1 MMFKSLTAGVLA
13 AVLSVGTA
21 QAADSPYFFN
31 LLLGPGGSMG
41 TSAAA
46 INDAGMVI
54 GSKTINGLDQA
65 IVWGDSKTATVLPTT
80 VNTYAQAVNSA
91 GQIVGTA
98 GTVADGYNGVSWT
111 HNVRANLAPLAGHA
125 SSGAADV
132 NDSGRVV
139 GHSLLKTANGDYFR
153 ATVWNGSQATALA
166 KLSAQELGS
175 AALAIN
181 NSGLI
186 VGYSATADKTV
197 ATVWQGGVATALN
210 SGSSQNSTAFA
221 VNNAG
226 QVAGQVVLGNYQA
239 ARWDAGQLTILPTLN
254 GGLSSQAYAINDLGL
269 VVGASWD
276 DKVTNQYRATLWN
289 GTTAIDLN
297 TYLSTQDIALGWV
310 LQSAYGINEKGFIVG
325 NAYNTKTGDAVAYL
339 LSDTSITPAPIPEP
353 GTLALMGLGLAAIA
367 GASRRRVSTPQC

>member
-1 MMFKSLTAGVLA
+1 MMFKSLTVGMLA
-13 AVLSVGTA
+13 TVLSVGTA

-46 INDAGMVI
+46 LNDAGVVI

-65 IVWGDSKTATVLPTT
+65 IVWGDSKTAVVLPTA
-80 VNTYAQAVNSA
+80 VNTYALAVNSA
-91 GQIVGTA
+91 GRIVGTA
-98 GTVADGYNGVSWT
+98 GTVIDGYNGVSWT
-111 HNVRANLAPLAGHA
+111 NHVRSDLGTLSGHA

-139 GHSLLKTANGDYFR
+139 GHSVMASGYFR

-210 SGSSQNSTAFA
+210 SGGSQNSTAFA
-221 VNNAG
+221 VNSAG

-254 GGLSSQAYAINDLGL
+254 GGISSHAYAINDLGL
-269 VVGASWD
+269 VVGTSWD

-297 TYLSTQDIALGWV
+297 SYLSAQDIALGWV
-310 LQSAYGINEKGFIVG
+310 LQSANGINEKGFIVG
-325 NAYNTKTGDAVAYL
+325 NAYNMKTGDAVAYL

-367 GASRRRVSTPQC
+367 GASRRRVSTPRC